1 MGFPG
6 GSDGKESSCNAG
18 DLGWIPPSGP
28 EDLLEKG
35 MAAHSSIL
43 AWRIRWTE
51 KSGGLLSTVFTESD
65 RTERLTLN
73 TDALYF
79 HFPQCVSGGT
89 NTHLTELLWQLNG
102 AVCA

>member
-1 MGFPG
+1 
-6 GSDGKESSCNAG
+6 
-18 DLGWIPPSGP
+18 
-28 EDLLEKG
+28 

-51 KSGGLLSTVFTESD
+51 KSGGLLSTGFTESD